1 MAFDSVESAESAGTF
16 LVVLP
21 GVYAPQHDTQLL
33 LSALGRE
40 HIAAGA
46 DILDL
51 GTGSGVL
58 AVRAA
63 QLGGRVTAVD
73 IARCAVAT
81 TKLNALLH
89 HQRIAVRRAD
99 LASALKVR
107 TYDLILCNPPYVPA
121 PNARVPTRGSA
132 RAWDAGF
139 DGRAIVDRVCDGA
152 PAALRSAGVLL
163 MVHSGLCDPAA
174 TLSRLSRGGLEAKI
188 SARARVPLG
197 PVLLSRL
204 RWLREQDLMKRND
217 SYEELVVIRAECP

>member
-1 MAFDSVESAESAGTF
+1 MAFDSEESAESAGIF

-33 LSALGRE
+33 LAALGRE

-121 PNARVPTRGSA
+121 PHARVPTRGSA

-139 DGRAIVDRVCDGA
+139 RRPG
-152 PAALRSAGVLL
+152 
-163 MVHSGLCDPAA
+163 
-174 TLSRLSRGGLEAKI
+174 
-188 SARARVPLG
+188 ARARVPLG

-204 RWLREQDLMKRND
+204 RWLREQDLMKAND